1 MEKLKMQTADMAER
15 NIEILGQIFP
25 NCLTEVKN
33 DEGKTV
39 RAIDFDKLRQEL
51 ACEVVEG
58 AEERYQFTWPDKRN
72 AIRLANAPTNKTLRP
87 CREES
92 VDFDNTENLYIEG
105 DNLEVLKLLR
115 ENYLGKVKMIY
126 IDPPYNTGN
135 DFVYNDD
142 FAQGKAEF
150 EAQSGL
156 FDEEGRRMADP
167 MVQNTESNGRFHT
180 DWLNMIYPRLKVAKD
195 LLSDD
200 GVIFISIDDNEIENL
215 KKICNEVFGE
225 QNFIGVLSVENNPKG
240 RKNSAFISV
249 SSEYC
254 VIYAREKTMSY
265 FIENVPKQ
273 ASDMTLDENGRYVHN
288 SGKRVLVGENSFNNK
303 VSKVESDKNYSVY
316 YRAKDESIIL
326 KKEELGQSDE
336 SLILS
341 GYKKYYSYCKNH
353 LVENTYTE
361 AKLLE
366 LHKLKALD
374 FSNDKIYEKNFNDT
388 IRIKS
393 LLVNKEYEAIVR
405 GVKQKYSMELTTTG
419 AGTILKSLFDSKD
432 IFTAPKNPGFIK
444 LLISLLD
451 DKEFIVLDFFSGSAS
466 TAHSVMR
473 LNAEDGGHRKFI
485 MVQWPEDLD
494 VNLTK
499 AKPEAKTTIKNAID
513 FLDKLSK
520 PHTISEIGKERIR
533 RAGEK
538 ITAELIAKR
547 DNIKTELYNITGGAA
562 FDSNPSSMS
571 YFMTKADETK
581 KNKATQLNK
590 ELIDLDSKIESF
602 DTGFR
607 VLKLDTSNMADV
619 YYTPADTLI
628 QTTLNFDAL
637 VDNIREGR
645 TAEDLL
651 FQVLPECN
659 LPLSSK
665 IEIQEIHGKKV
676 FVVEDGYLMACFDK
690 DINESVITAIAKEKP
705 YYFVMCDRSIAT
717 DNVADNFDQIFN
729 AYSKETVR
737 RIL

>member
-1 MEKLKMQTADMAER
+1 MQTADMAER
-15 NIEILGQIFP
+15 NVELLGQMFP
-25 NCLTEVKN
+25 NCLTETIN
-33 DEGKTV
+33 ADGKLV

-58 AEERYQFTWPDKRN
+58 AEERYQFTWPDKRA

-195 LLSDD
+195 LLADD
-200 GVIFISIDDNEIENL
+200 GVIFISIDENEVENL
-215 KKICNEVFGE
+215 KKVANEIFGAT
-225 QNFIGVLSVENNPKG
+225 NFVGAVIWE
-240 RKNSAFISV
+240 RAF
-249 SSEYC
+249 
-254 VIYAREKTMSY
+254 
-265 FIENVPKQ
+265 
-273 ASDMTLDENGRYVHN
+273 
-288 SGKRVLVGENSFNNK
+288 
-303 VSKVESDKNYSVY
+303 
-316 YRAKDESIIL
+316 
-326 KKEELGQSDE
+326 
-336 SLILS
+336 
-341 GYKKYYSYCKNH
+341 
-353 LVENTYTE
+353 
-361 AKLLE
+361 
-366 LHKLKALD
+366 
-374 FSNDKIYEKNFNDT
+374 
-388 IRIKS
+388 
-393 LLVNKEYEAIVR
+393 
-405 GVKQKYSMELTTTG
+405 
-419 AGTILKSLFDSKD
+419 
-432 IFTAPKNPGFIK
+432 APKNDAKYFSDSHDYIVVYAKRLDTFTIGK
-444 LLISLLD
+444 LPRTEEANARYKNPDNDPRGPWTPDNMTVKTYSASYDYEIITPNGTVMTPPNGRCWFTSRERMTKLIEDGRVWFGEDGGNMPRLKRYLADVQQGMTPITIWKYAEVGHNQEGRQEVKVLFDGKGYFDGPKPIRLMSRILQIANLNKD
-451 DKEFIVLDFFSGSAS
+451 SIILDFFSGSAT
-466 TAHSVMR
+466 TAHAVMQ
-473 LNAEDGGHRKFI
+473 LNAEDGGNRRFI
-485 MVQWPEDLD
+485 MVQLPE
-494 VNLTK
+494 LTDEKSEAYK
-499 AKPEAKTTIKNAID
+499 AGYKNIC
-513 FLDKLSK
+513 
-520 PHTISEIGKERIR
+520 EIGKERIR
-533 RAGEK
+533 RAGRK
-538 ITAELIAKR
+538 IK
-547 DNIKTELYNITGGAA
+547 
-562 FDSNPSSMS
+562 
-571 YFMTKADETK
+571 DEAGLQGQT
-581 KNKATQLNK
+581 L
-590 ELIDLDSKIESF
+590 

-607 VLKLDTSNMADV
+607 VLKLDSSNMKDV
-619 YYTPADTLI
+619 FYTPAETPIQQTLG
-628 QTTLNFDAL
+628 FDEL
-637 VDNIREGR
+637 VDNIKWDEGR

-665 IEIQEIHGKKV
+665 IEIREIHGKKV

-690 DINESVITAIAKEKP
+690 DINEAVITAIAKEKP

>member
-1 MEKLKMQTADMAER
+1 MEKLKLQTTDMAER
-15 NIEILGQIFP
+15 NVELLGQMFP
-25 NCLTEVKN
+25 NCLTETIN
-33 DEGKTV
+33 ADGKLV

-58 AEERYQFTWPDKRN
+58 AEERYQFTWPDKRA
-72 AIRLANAPTNKTLRP
+72 AIRLANSPINKTLRP

-200 GVIFISIDDNEIENL
+200 GVIFISINDKEFNTLKCLCSEI
-215 KKICNEVFGE
+215 FGE
-225 QNFIGVLSVENNPKG
+225 SNFL
-240 RKNSAFISV
+240 A
-249 SSEYC
+249 
-254 VIYAREKTMSY
+254 
-265 FIENVPKQ
+265 
-273 ASDMTLDENGRYVHN
+273 TLIW
-288 SGKRVLVGENSFNNK
+288 
-303 VSKVESDKNYSVY
+303 DKNHSAQAGVFKVY
-316 YRAKDESIIL
+316 HEYIIV
-326 KKEELGQSDE
+326 
-336 SLILS
+336 
-341 GYKKYYSYCKNH
+341 YCKNVDYIKTPKSLNH
-353 LVENTYTE
+353 DLFEAGAMKKVSGRHPASEFTFPAGTRFDAPDGTEIIGEYGDTEKVVITKGRLLAKNNVLSEDVTLKAGFTQANQMKQYFYGDRDSLIDSQGQRIIEFYFNSKGKIKVVKERSVESPQTTCHYGTQG
-361 AKLLE
+361 AASLE
-366 LHKLKALD
+366 LSNLFGLEESPFSSPKPVKMIRD
-374 FSNDKIYEKNFNDT
+374 FILRFVNDGD
-388 IRIKS
+388 
-393 LLVNKEYEAIVR
+393 
-405 GVKQKYSMELTTTG
+405 
-419 AGTILKSLFDSKD
+419 
-432 IFTAPKNPGFIK
+432 
-444 LLISLLD
+444 
-451 DKEFIVLDFFSGSAS
+451 IVLDFFSGSAT
-466 TAHSVMR
+466 TAHAVFEANTSELVK
-473 LNAEDGGHRKFI
+473 NIKFI
-485 MVQWPEDLD
+485 LVQIAEDLD
-494 VNLTK
+494 DSLKVAQKDAVRTL
-499 AKPEAKTTIKNAID
+499 EVGIEL
-513 FLDKLSK
+513 LDNIGK
-520 PHTISEIGKERIR
+520 PHTICEIGKERIR
-533 RAGEK
+533 RAGKK
-538 ITAELIAKR
+538 IMEENA
-547 DNIKTELYNITGGAA
+547 
-562 FDSNPSSMS
+562 
-571 YFMTKADETK
+571 TK
-581 KNKATQLNK
+581 KGI
-590 ELIDLDSKIESF
+590 ERLDV
-602 DTGFR
+602 GFR
-607 VLKLDTSNMADV
+607 VLKLDESNMADV
-619 YYTPADTLI
+619 YYTPADTPI
-628 QTTLNFDAL
+628 QTTLAFDAL

-665 IEIQEIHGKKV
+665 IEEREIHGKKV

-690 DINESVITAIAKEKP
+690 DINEAVITAIAKEKP

>member
-1 MEKLKMQTADMAER
+1 MQKLKLQTTDMAER
-15 NIEILGQIFP
+15 NVELLGQMFP
-25 NCLTEVKN
+25 NCLTETIN
-33 DEGKTV
+33 ADGKLV

-58 AEERYQFTWPDKRN
+58 AEERYQFTWPDKRA

-200 GVIFISIDDNEIENL
+200 GVIFISINDKEFNTLKCLCSEI
-215 KKICNEVFGE
+215 FGE
-225 QNFIGVLSVENNPKG
+225 SNFL
-240 RKNSAFISV
+240 A
-249 SSEYC
+249 
-254 VIYAREKTMSY
+254 
-265 FIENVPKQ
+265 
-273 ASDMTLDENGRYVHN
+273 TLIW
-288 SGKRVLVGENSFNNK
+288 
-303 VSKVESDKNYSVY
+303 DKNHSAQAGVFKVY
-316 YRAKDESIIL
+316 HEYIIV
-326 KKEELGQSDE
+326 
-336 SLILS
+336 
-341 GYKKYYSYCKNH
+341 YCKNVDYTKTPKSLNH
-353 LVENTYTE
+353 DLFEAGAMKKVSGRHPASEFTFPAGTRFDAPDGTEIIGEYGDTEKVVITKGRLLAKNNVLSEDVTLKAGFTQANQMKQYFYGDRDSLIDSQGQRIIEFYFNSKGKIKVVKERSVESPQTTCHYGTQG
-361 AKLLE
+361 AASLE
-366 LHKLKALD
+366 LSNLFGLEESPFSSPKPVKMIRD
-374 FSNDKIYEKNFNDT
+374 FILRFVNDGD
-388 IRIKS
+388 
-393 LLVNKEYEAIVR
+393 
-405 GVKQKYSMELTTTG
+405 
-419 AGTILKSLFDSKD
+419 
-432 IFTAPKNPGFIK
+432 
-444 LLISLLD
+444 
-451 DKEFIVLDFFSGSAS
+451 IVLDFFSGSAT
-466 TAHSVMR
+466 TAHAVFEANTSELVK
-473 LNAEDGGHRKFI
+473 NIKFI
-485 MVQWPEDLD
+485 LVQIAEDLD
-494 VNLTK
+494 DSLKVAQKDAVRTL
-499 AKPEAKTTIKNAID
+499 EVGIEL
-513 FLDKLSK
+513 LDNIGK
-520 PHTISEIGKERIR
+520 PHTICEIGKERIR
-533 RAGEK
+533 RAGKK
-538 ITAELIAKR
+538 IMEENA
-547 DNIKTELYNITGGAA
+547 
-562 FDSNPSSMS
+562 
-571 YFMTKADETK
+571 TK
-581 KNKATQLNK
+581 KGI
-590 ELIDLDSKIESF
+590 ERLDV
-602 DTGFR
+602 GFR
-607 VLKLDTSNMADV
+607 VLKLDESNMADV
-619 YYTPADTLI
+619 YYTPADTPI
-628 QTTLNFDAL
+628 QTTLAFDAL

-665 IEIQEIHGKKV
+665 IEIREIHGKKV
-676 FVVEDGYLMACFDK
+676 FVVEDGYLMACFDN
-690 DINESVITAIAKEKP
+690 DINEAVITAIAKEKP

>member
-15 NIEILGQIFP
+15 NVEMLGQMFP
-25 NCLTEVKN
+25 NCLTETIN
-33 DEGKTV
+33 ADGKLV

-58 AEERYQFTWPDKRN
+58 AEERYQFTWPDKRA

-195 LLSDD
+195 LLAND
-200 GVIFISIDDNEIENL
+200 GAIFISIGDDEEANL
-215 KKICNEVFGE
+215 IKICDEIFGE
-225 QNFIGVLSVENNPKG
+225 HNFIASISHKH
-240 RKNSAFISV
+240 RASV
-249 SSEYC
+249 SNDRIISE
-254 VIYAREKTMSY
+254 
-265 FIENVPKQ
+265 N
-273 ASDMTLDENGRYVHN
+273 H
-288 SGKRVLVGENSFNNK
+288 
-303 VSKVESDKNYSVY
+303 
-316 YRAKDESIIL
+316 
-326 KKEELGQSDE
+326 
-336 SLILS
+336 
-341 GYKKYYSYCKNH
+341 NH
-353 LVENTYTE
+353 LVFYARDISVMFANQKLIGEDPKLEGFKYSDERGDYKLTPVDGPGG
-361 AKLLE
+361 AKKGNP
-366 LHKLKALD
+366 H
-374 FSNDKIYEKNFNDT
+374 YEFLGVEGYW
-388 IRIKS
+388 RYS
-393 LLVNKEYEAIVR
+393 KETMQQKYDAGLIVR
-405 GVKQKYSMELTTTG
+405 TPNGLQQKYYLEQAKQTRQTVTTWWDADFLTSTATKDLATLMG
-419 AGTILKSLFDSKD
+419 GKYFDNPKSV
-432 IFTAPKNPGFIK
+432 N
-444 LLISLLD
+444 LLLRTLRMITKFSSD
-451 DKEFIVLDFFSGSAS
+451 AIILDFFSGSAT
-466 TAHSVMR
+466 TAHAVMQ
-473 LNAEDGGHRKFI
+473 LNAEDGGNRRFI
-485 MVQWPEDLD
+485 MVQLPE
-494 VNLTK
+494 LTDEKSEAYK
-499 AKPEAKTTIKNAID
+499 AGYKNIC
-513 FLDKLSK
+513 
-520 PHTISEIGKERIR
+520 EIGKERIR
-533 RAGEK
+533 RAGRK
-538 ITAELIAKR
+538 IKE
-547 DNIKTELYNITGGAA
+547 DNA
-562 FDSNPSSMS
+562 S
-571 YFMTKADETK
+571 
-581 KNKATQLNK
+581 K
-590 ELIDLDSKIESF
+590 ESIERL

-607 VLKLDTSNMADV
+607 VLKLDESNMADV
-619 YYTPADTLI
+619 YHTPADTPI
-628 QTTLNFDAL
+628 QTTLAFDAL

-665 IEIQEIHGKKV
+665 IEIREIHGKKV

-690 DINESVITAIAKEKP
+690 DINEAVITAIAKEKP

>member
-1 MEKLKMQTADMAER
+1 MQTADMAER
-15 NIEILGQIFP
+15 NVELLGQMFP
-25 NCLTEVKN
+25 NCLTETIN
-33 DEGKTV
+33 ADGKLV

-58 AEERYQFTWPDKRN
+58 AEERYQFTWPDKRA

-195 LLSDD
+195 LLADD
-200 GVIFISIDDNEIENL
+200 GVIFISIDDNEVENL

-225 QNFIGVLSVENNPKG
+225 RNFVGQWNWFKSATPPALSKKIKKNIEFILAYQKGGNNDIFAGVKKTSSSNDPITKPQNTYKDLLFPAGSISTKLTDGVYPKG
-240 RKNSAFISV
+240 IYGTDKFPNELLNDLIIRNGENANDVTFRNRFIWVQS
-249 SSEYC
+249 
-254 VIYAREKTMSY
+254 
-265 FIENVPKQ
+265 
-273 ASDMTLDENGRYVHN
+273 TLDEQLANGTRIELSKQLVISYKKADYNREVPPSLIDIQVGVDTTENAGRHIADIFDGQKIFDYPKPVSLLRYIIN
-288 SGKRVLVGENSFNNK
+288 FFI
-303 VSKVESDKNYSVY
+303 ESDK
-316 YRAKDESIIL
+316 K
-326 KKEELGQSDE
+326 
-336 SLILS
+336 SLI
-341 GYKKYYSYCKNH
+341 
-353 LVENTYTE
+353 
-361 AKLLE
+361 
-366 LHKLKALD
+366 
-374 FSNDKIYEKNFNDT
+374 
-388 IRIKS
+388 
-393 LLVNKEYEAIVR
+393 
-405 GVKQKYSMELTTTG
+405 
-419 AGTILKSLFDSKD
+419 
-432 IFTAPKNPGFIK
+432 
-444 LLISLLD
+444 
-451 DKEFIVLDFFSGSAS
+451 LDFFSGSAT
-466 TAHSVMR
+466 TAHAVMQ
-473 LNAEDGGHRKFI
+473 LNAEDDGNRRFI
-485 MVQWPEDLD
+485 MVQLPE
-494 VNLTK
+494 LTDEKSEAYK
-499 AKPEAKTTIKNAID
+499 AGYKNIC
-513 FLDKLSK
+513 
-520 PHTISEIGKERIR
+520 EIGKERIR
-533 RAGEK
+533 RAGRK
-538 ITAELIAKR
+538 IKE
-547 DNIKTELYNITGGAA
+547 DNA
-562 FDSNPSSMS
+562 S
-571 YFMTKADETK
+571 
-581 KNKATQLNK
+581 K
-590 ELIDLDSKIESF
+590 EGIERLDV
-602 DTGFR
+602 GFR
-607 VLKLDTSNMADV
+607 VLKLDESNMADV
-619 YYTPADTLI
+619 YYTPADTPI
-628 QTTLNFDAL
+628 QATLAFDAL

-665 IEIQEIHGKKV
+665 IEIREIHGKKV

-690 DINESVITAIAKEKP
+690 DINEAVITAIAKEKP